1 MSRAQIAWT
10 LPVWIAV
17 ACVLFWLAPDPPAKP
32 PPTEQEVAATERA
45 TEFVV
50 RDVRRWQAEHG
61 DLSRPWDEATG
72 HLAIVIDD
80 VGREL
85 HVLEKLTALR
95 FRLTFAVLPG
105 SVYASG
111 VQLRLTQDRRRYRE
125 LLLHLPMEPFDSSQ
139 MTAGPEVHENF
150 LLTSD
155 ERSVLVDKLTA
166 ALDSVP
172 MALGVNNHM
181 GSRLTADEAAMD
193 AVMAELARRKL
204 LFLDSRTNPQTVA
217 ESTARKH
224 GVLTG
229 ARQVFLDNEL
239 DVEAIVAQLDRA
251 AAQSLDGPV
260 VAIGHPSV
268 ELHEA
273 LNRRLPQLHAD
284 GIAVYPLS
292 ELLARTAQPTSVQS
306 E

>member
-1 MSRAQIAWT
+1 MSRTKIAWS
-10 LPVWIAV
+10 LPIWVAI
-17 ACVLFWLAPDPPAKP
+17 ACVLFWVAPDPPPKP
-32 PPTEQEVAATERA
+32 PPTQEELAATERA

-50 RDVRRWQAEHG
+50 RDVKRWQAEHG
-61 DLSRPWDEATG
+61 DLSRPWDEANG

-85 HVLEKLTALR
+85 AVLDKLTALR
-95 FRLTFAVLPG
+95 FRLTFAILPG
-105 SVYASG
+105 SVYAAG
-111 VQLRLTQDRRRYRE
+111 AQLRLTQDRRRYRE
-125 LLLHLPMEPFDSSQ
+125 LLLHLPMEPFDVSQ
-139 MTAGPEVHENF
+139 MSAGPEAHEHF
-150 LLTSD
+150 LLSSD
-155 ERSVLVDKLTA
+155 ERSVLVGKLAA

-181 GSRLTADEAAMD
+181 GSRLTADRAAMD
-193 AVMAELARRKL
+193 AVMEELARRKL
-204 LFLDSRTNPQTVA
+204 LFLDSRTNPHTVA
-217 ESTARKH
+217 ESSAREH

-251 AAQSLDGPV
+251 AAQSLDAPV

-273 LNRRLPQLHAD
+273 LEQRLPQLHAD
-284 GIAVYPLS
+284 GVVVYPLS
-292 ELLARTAQPTSVQS
+292 ELLARTAQPTSH
-306 E
+306 